1 MNRNDA
7 NNMRK
12 LVATCILFTFAAAAA
27 ATQRSIDQMK
37 VEAEKA
43 EGGHQAKLCGELAR
57 QLVPIADQQFTEAH
71 VEQAQ
76 STVQEILKYAS
87 KARDASINSH
97 GRMKETE
104 IVLRETQRKLQ
115 ELRRT
120 LSVDDRP
127 PLEEVEKKLEQFRQ
141 DILNEMFAPPRK
153 KGSH

>member
-1 MNRNDA
+1 MTRNT
-7 NNMRK
+7 MRK
-12 LVATCILFTFAAAAA
+12 VVAICILLTLAVAAAGA
-27 ATQRSIDQMK
+27 QRSIDQMK
-37 VEAEKA
+37 AEADKA
-43 EGGHQAKLCGELAR
+43 EGGHQARLCAEVAR

-76 STVQEILKYAS
+76 TTVQEILKYAS

-97 GRMKETE
+97 GKMKETE
-104 IVLRETQRKLQ
+104 IILRETQRKLQ

-127 PLEEVEKKLEQFRQ
+127 ALEEVEKKLEQFRQ

-153 KGSH
+153 KGNH